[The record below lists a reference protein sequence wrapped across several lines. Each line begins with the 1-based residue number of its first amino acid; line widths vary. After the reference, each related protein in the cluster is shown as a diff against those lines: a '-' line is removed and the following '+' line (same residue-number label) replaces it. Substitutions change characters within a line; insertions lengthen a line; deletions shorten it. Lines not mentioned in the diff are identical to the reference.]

1 MKLEMRLVTS
11 EASDDGTKVN
21 ILDKS
26 NLRILLSL
34 VCPVEV
40 CCAGSQFRC
49 DSDQ

>member
-11 EASDDGTKVN
+11 EASDDCTKVI

-26 NLRILLSL
+26 NLRLLLS
-34 VCPVEV
+34 VEV